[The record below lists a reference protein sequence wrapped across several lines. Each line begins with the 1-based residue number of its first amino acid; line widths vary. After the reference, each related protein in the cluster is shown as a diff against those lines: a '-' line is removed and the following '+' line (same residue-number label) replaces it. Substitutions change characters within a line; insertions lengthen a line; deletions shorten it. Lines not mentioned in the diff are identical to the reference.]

1 MTDTGAAGQFVRFAV
16 IGALGFVVDVA
27 VLYGALALGTGW
39 IAGRALSFLAAAS
52 FTWAVNRR
60 YTFAATASLWREWGR
75 YLASMAAGMLVNF
88 LVYALVLWLL
98 PAAWWTPG
106 LAVACGSAAGLGVNF
121 VSAKLFV
128 FKS

>member
-1 MTDTGAAGQFVRFAV
+1 MTDTGAAGQFVRFAM

-27 VLYGALALGTGW
+27 VLYGALALGAGW

-60 YTFAATASLWREWGR
+60 YTFTATSARWREWGR
-75 YLASMAAGMLVNF
+75 YMASMAGGMLVNF
-88 LVYALVLWLL
+88 LAYALVLWLL

-106 LAVACGSAAGLGVNF
+106 LAVACGSAAALGVNF
-121 VSAKLFV
+121 ISAKLFV
-128 FKS
+128 FQS

>member
-1 MTDTGAAGQFVRFAV
+1 MTDTGAAGQFVRFVV

-27 VLYGALALGTGW
+27 VLYGALALGAGW

-60 YTFAATASLWREWGR
+60 YTFAATASRWREWGR

-106 LAVACGSAAGLGVNF
+106 LAVGCGSAAGLGVNF